1 MLFETSIICD
11 ALTSVLVDV
20 RSIFEKFCKKSDSKS
35 YETTLDMYGI
45 PFHDVIRI
53 LSINDLY
60 ECYGFTNEVL
70 MAIMLTTAGKESSSG
85 DGRRQY
91 ACQNSVTFDE
101 FLKILCRVSC
111 TTTCIFET
119 HR

>member
-1 MLFETSIICD
+1 
-11 ALTSVLVDV
+11 
-20 RSIFEKFCKKSDSKS
+20 
-35 YETTLDMYGI
+35 MYGI
-45 PFHDVIRI
+45 PFHDMIRI

-70 MAIMLTTAGKESSSG
+70 MAIMLATYVKESSSG

-101 FLKILCRVSC
+101 FLKILCRVSYALLLVF
-111 TTTCIFET
+111 FET
-119 HR
+119 HIAESSFKKVFRPILKADKIKLI

>member
-1 MLFETSIICD
+1 
-11 ALTSVLVDV
+11 
-20 RSIFEKFCKKSDSKS
+20 
-35 YETTLDMYGI
+35 MYGI

-70 MAIMLTTAGKESSSG
+70 MAIMLTTTGKESSSG

-101 FLKILCRVSC
+101 FLKILCRVSYALLLVFLKLTSLNQASRKC
-111 TTTCIFET
+111 FGQY
-119 HR
+119 